1 MAGADYPNSTY
12 YPASSNNYS
21 AADRPSSHPIDKIVV
36 HVTQGSWSG
45 ALNWFSNP
53 NAGVSAHYTVRSSDG
68 VIGQSVHEKDIA
80 YHAGNWTYNQ
90 TSIGIEHEGY
100 VSDPSWFT
108 DEMYRSSAKLSAYL
122 CDKYRIP
129 IERTHILG
137 HNEVPNATHT
147 DPGQYWDWA
156 KYMDY
161 VKQYSA
167 STAYSQVVDN
177 TTSGRFYASSAW
189 KGSSYSS
196 QRYGKN
202 YRYTTPKA
210 VNDTARYKLKIPSTG
225 DYEVYAW
232 WPATPGYSSSA
243 PIGVSTTSGLK
254 WVRVDQR
261 TNGGKWVSLGTF
273 NMAEGDRYNVRF
285 SRWTGAKGYVVAD
298 AIKVVK
304 K

>member
-1 MAGADYPNSTY
+1 MASADYPNSTY

-21 AADRPSSHPIDKIVV
+21 SADRPSSHPIDKIIV
-36 HVTQGSWSG
+36 HVVQGSWSS
-45 ALNWFSNP
+45 AINWFQNP

-68 VIGQSVHEKDIA
+68 VVGQSVREKDIG

-90 TSIGIEHEGY
+90 TSVGIEHEGY

-122 CDKYRIP
+122 CDRYRIP
-129 IERTHILG
+129 LDRQHILG
-137 HNEVPNATHT
+137 HNEVPGATHT
-147 DPGQYWDWA
+147 DPGQYWDWT
-156 KYMDY
+156 KYIGY

-167 STAYSQVVDN
+167 SSAYSQVVDN

-189 KGSSYSS
+189 KSSSYSS

-202 YRYTTPKA
+202 YRYTSPKA

-232 WPATPGYSSSA
+232 WPAVPGYNSSA
-243 PIGVSTTSGLK
+243 PIGVSTASGLT
-254 WVRVDQR
+254 WVRVDQTR
-261 TNGGKWVSLGTF
+261 NGGKWVSLGTF
-273 NMAEGDRYNVRF
+273 RMAEGDSYKVRF
-285 SRWTGAKGYVVAD
+285 SRWTGAKGYVIAD
-298 AIKVVK
+298 AVKVVRR
-304 K
+304 